1 MDAVELLRKQGKHA
15 WAWLEFTVHDV
26 STEQA
31 NWHPPGMANSIG
43 AVYTHLTIGADLG
56 FNVGLFDRE
65 PLIVSEFGR
74 EVGLS
79 EMFPLADWHEWAQ
92 RVRIDWD
99 ALHAY
104 GRAVH
109 AFVEDSLDSLTPDL
123 LERTAK
129 SPPAL
134 GVWKGVDVFNL
145 HGVDH
150 VKLHGGE
157 ISCLK
162 GLQGAEGW
170 GLTSDLEA
178 SQKDPAMNPGE
189 VITKQFSARP

>member
-1 MDAVELLRKQGKHA
+1 MDAVELLQKQAKHA

-26 STEQA
+26 SDEQA

-43 AVYTHLTIGADLG
+43 AVYTHLIIGADLG
-56 FNVGLFDRE
+56 FNVGLYDRK

-79 EMFPLADWHEWAQ
+79 EMFPLADWHEWAL

-99 ALHAY
+99 ALHDY

-109 AFVEDSLDSLTPDL
+109 AFVEDNLDSLTPDL

-129 SPPAL
+129 SPPDL
-134 GVWKGVDVFNL
+134 GVWKGVDVYNL

-162 GLQGAEGW
+162 GLQGATGW
-170 GLTSDLEA
+170 GPTSALE
-178 SQKDPAMNPGE
+178 SSRSNPTMNPGQ
-189 VITKQFSARP
+189 VITKHFSVRG